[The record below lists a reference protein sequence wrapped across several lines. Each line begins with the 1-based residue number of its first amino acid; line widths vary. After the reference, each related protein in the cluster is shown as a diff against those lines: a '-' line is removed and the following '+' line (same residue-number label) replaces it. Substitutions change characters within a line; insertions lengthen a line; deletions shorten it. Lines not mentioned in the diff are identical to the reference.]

1 MRLLISDG
9 EPWPCA
15 RAVGY
20 VASGLVHEMCGISLR
35 YIQKNDCATAVKFC
49 CHCFA
54 FSFENTISHLRFG
67 L

>member
-1 MRLLISDG
+1 MRLLVSDG

-35 YIQKNDCATAVKFC
+35 YIQKNVLPLS
-49 CHCFA
+49 
-54 FSFENTISHLRFG
+54 SFVVSV
-67 L
+67 